1 MLHCQGFWHTVC
13 MVGFPRQSLQAH
25 PFWRLGAAKGV
36 DPTPPKLRLP
46 RETAF
51 EAYVERAGLL
61 QGGRGA
67 ADMVGSFI

>member
-1 MLHCQGFWHTVC
+1 MFCRMFAEWFLL
-13 MVGFPRQSLQAH
+13 LQAH
-25 PFWRLGAAKGV
+25 PFWRLGAAKGA
-36 DPTPPKLRLP
+36 DPAPPKLRLP

-67 ADMVGSFI
+67 ADKVCSCIGWQWCLG